1 MKIIIKDCITMDNT
15 RKEVYIYKYGL
26 ELAEFVNKEKTKQKV
41 DLDKDFY
48 ILRSFLPYENAK
60 PVILLAN
67 HSDNMQS
74 MTTRKLLESIYSK
87 YPYLRTWVYN
97 FKQEE
102 EVKEN
107 YQCKII
113 GTIPIKKP
121 INNEVYNTL

>member
-1 MKIIIKDCITMDNT
+1 
-15 RKEVYIYKYGL
+15 
-26 ELAEFVNKEKTKQKV
+26 
-41 DLDKDFY
+41 
-48 ILRSFLPYENAK
+48 
-60 PVILLAN
+60 
-67 HSDNMQS
+67 